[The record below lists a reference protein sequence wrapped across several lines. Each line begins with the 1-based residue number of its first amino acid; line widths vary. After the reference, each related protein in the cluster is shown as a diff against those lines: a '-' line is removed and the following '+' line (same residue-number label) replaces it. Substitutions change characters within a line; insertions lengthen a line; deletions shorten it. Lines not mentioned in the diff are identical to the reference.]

1 MKKLLS
7 LIILLCAFHCLA
19 TKAAS
24 RIAEPEVINITY
36 HSGINQKG
44 KTIRKTGFLKRLT
57 SRFLGNK
64 FSKKLQNP
72 KPGFKISFGLIA
84 SLLLL
89 LGLGFL
95 LFASGAIAGWV
106 VFFSWL
112 FSLVFG
118 IIGMKKD
125 AHSSLAKSV
134 VVLTGSI
141 GAFILLFLLL
151 FFISCPH
158 GSCFD

>member
-7 LIILLCAFHCLA
+7 LIILLSAFYCLE

-24 RIAEPEVINITY
+24 RIVEPEVINITS
-36 HSGINQKG
+36 HSGVYQKG
-44 KTIRKTGFLKRLT
+44 KTLRKTGLFKRLT
-57 SRFLGNK
+57 SRFLKNK
-64 FSKKLQNP
+64 FRRKFQNP

-89 LGLGFL
+89 LGLSFL

-134 VVLTGSI
+134 VILTGSI